1 VFSGSYRPQD
11 VCFLLKPID
20 LAPIANL
27 EEKECLIQTGQRHYS
42 EMISPESLPDTRY
55 ISLFHNAVD
64 ANGERMAHDC
74 LQLASFIAADIA
86 GEVALVSLARAGT
99 PVGVIVKHLLEQV
112 FDRTCTHYSVSI
124 IRDRGID
131 FEALDFIRRRHID
144 QTIVFVDG
152 WTGKGVISRELKQS
166 IAAYNLSRGATV
178 SPALYVLS
186 DLCGFAHRS
195 ATGEDYLIPS
205 AILNATI
212 SGLISRSILN
222 DQIGP
227 GDFHG
232 CLYYEDLLENDFSV
246 WFVKK
251 MVNLALSVCPPKLPA
266 NADDC
271 SLKRTKSMDISRQYL
286 AFAMLRYQISDINFI
301 KPGIGE
307 ATRVLLRR
315 IPKRLIIRDISLPD
329 VSHLLRLAEEKH
341 VFVEVDRT
349 LPYKAVSLIRSALDG

>member
-1 VFSGSYRPQD
+1 MFNGSYRPQD
-11 VCFLLKPID
+11 VCFLLKPINIV
-20 LAPIANL
+20 PITNL
-27 EEKECLIQTGQRHYS
+27 EEKEFLIQTGQRHYS
-42 EMISPESLPDTRY
+42 EMISPESLPDNRY
-55 ISLFHNAVD
+55 MALFHNAVD
-64 ANGERMAHDC
+64 VNGERMAHDC
-74 LQLASFIAADIA
+74 LQLASLIATDIA

-99 PVGVIVKHLLEQV
+99 PVGVIVKHLIEQV

-131 FEALDFIRRRHID
+131 LTALDFIRSKHVD
-144 QTIVFVDG
+144 QSIVFVDG
-152 WTGKGVISRELKQS
+152 WTGKGVIAQELKQS
-166 IAAYNLSRGATV
+166 IAAYNLSQGAML

-186 DLCGFAHRS
+186 DLCGFAYRS

-205 AILNATI
+205 AILNATV

-232 CLYYEDLLENDFSV
+232 CVYHKEFLKNDLSV
-246 WFVKK
+246 WFVQKLIA
-251 MVNLALSVCPPKLPA
+251 LALNGCPPKLPV
-266 NADDC
+266 NATDC
-271 SLKRTKSMDISRQYL
+271 SLQRVASMDISRKYL
-286 AFAMLRYQISDINFI
+286 AFAMLRYRISDINFI

-315 IPKRLIIRDISLPD
+315 IPKHLIIRDISLPD

-341 VFVEVDRT
+341 VSVEEDPT

>member
-1 VFSGSYRPQD
+1 MFSGSYRPQD
-11 VCFLLKPID
+11 VCFLLKPINVV
-20 LAPIANL
+20 PITNL
-27 EEKECLIQTGQRHYS
+27 EEKEFLIQTGQRHYS
-42 EMISPESLPDTRY
+42 EMISPESLPDNRY
-55 ISLFHNAVD
+55 MALFHKAVD
-64 ANGERMAHDC
+64 VNGERMAHDC
-74 LQLASFIAADIA
+74 LQLASLIATDIA

-99 PVGVIVKHLLEQV
+99 PVGVIVKHLIEQV
-112 FDRTCTHYSVSI
+112 FDRACTHYSVSI

-131 FEALDFIRRRHID
+131 LKALDFIRSKHVD
-144 QTIVFVDG
+144 QSIVFVDG
-152 WTGKGVISRELKQS
+152 WTGKGVIAQELKQS
-166 IAAYNLSRGATV
+166 IAAYNLSQGAML

-195 ATGEDYLIPS
+195 ATEEDYLIPS
-205 AILNATI
+205 AILNATV

-232 CLYYEDLLENDFSV
+232 CVYHKEFLKNDLSV
-246 WFVKK
+246 WFVQKLIA
-251 MVNLALSVCPPKLPA
+251 LALNGCPPKLPV
-266 NADDC
+266 NATDC
-271 SLKRTKSMDISRQYL
+271 SLRRVASMDISRKYL

-315 IPKRLIIRDISLPD
+315 IPKHLIIRDTSLPD

-341 VFVEVDRT
+341 VSVEEDPT

>member
-1 VFSGSYRPQD
+1 MFSGSYRPQD
-11 VCFLLKPID
+11 VCFLLKPINV
-20 LAPIANL
+20 APITNL
-27 EEKECLIQTGQRHYS
+27 EEKEFLIQTGQRHYS
-42 EMISPESLPDTRY
+42 EMISPESLPDSRY
-55 ISLFHNAVD
+55 MSLFHNAVD

-74 LQLASFIAADIA
+74 LQLASIIATDIA

-112 FDRTCTHYSVSI
+112 FDRTCKHYSVSI

-131 FEALDFIRRRHID
+131 FEALDFIRGRHID

-152 WTGKGVISRELKQS
+152 WTGKGVITQELKQS
-166 IAAYNLSRGATV
+166 IAAYNLSHGAMV

-195 ATGEDYLIPS
+195 ATREDYLIPS
-205 AILNATI
+205 AILNATV

-222 DQIGP
+222 GQIGP

-232 CLYYEDLLENDFSV
+232 CVYHEELLENDLSV
-246 WFVKK
+246 WFAQKLI
-251 MVNLALSVCPPKLPA
+251 NLALTACPPKLPV
-266 NADDC
+266 NTYDH
-271 SLKRTKSMDISRQYL
+271 SLTRTETMEISRKYL
-286 AFAMLRYQISDINFI
+286 EYAMLRYQISDINFI

-315 IPKRLIIRDISLPD
+315 IPKHLIVRDISLPD
-329 VSHLLRLAEEKH
+329 VFHLLRLAEEKH
-341 VFVEVDRT
+341 VFVEEDRT

>member
-1 VFSGSYRPQD
+1 VFSGSYRQQD
-11 VCFLLKPID
+11 VCFLLKPINIV
-20 LAPIANL
+20 PVTNL
-27 EEKECLIQTGQRHYS
+27 EEKEFLIQTGQRHYS
-42 EMISPESLPDTRY
+42 EMISPESLPDNRY
-55 ISLFHNAVD
+55 MALFHNAVD
-64 ANGERMAHDC
+64 VNGERMAHDC
-74 LQLASFIAADIA
+74 LQLASLIATDIA

-99 PVGVIVKHLLEQV
+99 PVGVIVKHLIEQV

-131 FEALDFIRRRHID
+131 FEALDFIRRKHVD
-144 QTIVFVDG
+144 QSIVFVDG
-152 WTGKGVISRELKQS
+152 WTGKGVIAQELKQS
-166 IAAYNLSRGATV
+166 IAAYNLSRDAMV
-178 SPALYVLS
+178 SSALYVLS

-195 ATGEDYLIPS
+195 ATVEDYLIPS

-222 DQIGP
+222 DQIEP

-232 CLYYEDLLENDFSV
+232 CVYHKEFLKNDLSV
-246 WFVKK
+246 WFAQKLIT
-251 MVNLALSVCPPKLPA
+251 LALTGCPPKLPV
-266 NADDC
+266 NATDC
-271 SLKRTKSMDISRQYL
+271 SLQRLASMDTSRKYL

-315 IPKRLIIRDISLPD
+315 IPKLLIIRDKSLPD

-341 VFVEVDRT
+341 VSVEEDPT
-349 LPYKAVSLIRSALDG
+349 LPYKAVSLIRSAVDG